1 MSFSSAESVLAMLF
15 ALKLSRSFFSDHSR
29 ESGNPSARLRAS
41 STRYGPQSVG
51 LGPRFRGDE
60 RRARVHR
67 TPSCATIGSTPLANV
82 YAVPAGMRKRPRARR
97 VDTLAGQRPLPL
109 TACSLE

>member
-1 MSFSSAESVLAMLF
+1 MSFSSGESVLAMLLT
-15 ALKLSRSFFSDHSR
+15 LKLSRSFFSDHSR
-29 ESGNPSARLRAS
+29 ESGNP
-41 STRYGPQSVG
+41 GPQSVA

-67 TPSCATIGSTPLANV
+67 LPSCASMGSTPLANV
-82 YAVPAGMRKRPRARR
+82 HAVPAGMRKRPRARR
-97 VDTLAGQRPLPL
+97 VETLAGHSPLPL

>member
-1 MSFSSAESVLAMLF
+1 MVF

-29 ESGNPSARLRAS
+29 ESGNPLARLRAS
-41 STRYGPQSVG
+41 STRYGPQSVA
-51 LGPRFRGDE
+51 LGPRHKRVYARLRRAMRGDE

-82 YAVPAGMRKRPRARR
+82 HAVPAGMRKRPRARR
-97 VDTLAGQRPLPL
+97 VETLAGHSPLPL

>member
-1 MSFSSAESVLAMLF
+1 MSFSSGESVLAMVF

-29 ESGNPSARLRAS
+29 ESGNP
-41 STRYGPQSVG
+41 GPQSVA

-67 TPSCATIGSTPLANV
+67 APSCATIGSPPLANAH
-82 YAVPAGMRKRPRARR
+82 AVPAGMRRRPRAKRAE
-97 VDTLAGQRPLPL
+97 TLAGQSPLPF